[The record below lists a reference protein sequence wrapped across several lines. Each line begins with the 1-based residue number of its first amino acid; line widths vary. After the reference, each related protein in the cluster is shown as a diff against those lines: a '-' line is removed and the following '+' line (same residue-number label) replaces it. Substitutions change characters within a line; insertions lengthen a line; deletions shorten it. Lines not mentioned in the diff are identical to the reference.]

1 MCKKGGELMNNK
13 NNNGKNNALSCLIVF
28 AIGVICTIYFFANYK
43 HMTGYSMNPLG
54 YLFCVTPTVIGV
66 IMLFF
71 I

>member
-1 MCKKGGELMNNK
+1 MNNR
-13 NNNGKNNALSCLIVF
+13 NNNGKNNNTLSCLIVF

-43 HMTGYSMNPLG
+43 YMMGYSMNPLG
-54 YLFCVTPTVIGV
+54 YLFCITPAVIGV